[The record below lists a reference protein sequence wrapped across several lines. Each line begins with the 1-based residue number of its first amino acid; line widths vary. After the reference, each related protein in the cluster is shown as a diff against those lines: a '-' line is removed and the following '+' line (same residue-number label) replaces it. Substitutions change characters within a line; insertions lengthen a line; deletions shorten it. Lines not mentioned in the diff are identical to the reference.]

1 MKVIH
6 YIPSIDRIAG
16 GTSTYMQ
23 VLAKGLGEL
32 AEVHIITHASENPL
46 PIENCIIHN
55 VSVYNPINSR
65 FKNEVSKLFDVI
77 KPDLVH
83 VNCCWMPACAFI
95 QQMAQKRN
103 IKVVLTPHGML
114 EPWIIKRHYRTR
126 KLPALLLYQK
136 AAIQNAD
143 CIQSTAES
151 ERDNLMKLG
160 YNTNI
165 KIVRL
170 GIDADGIELKK
181 SWKKT
186 RQILFLSR
194 VHVKKGINFLIE
206 AASVLREELKGYK
219 ILVAGEGDADYVAA
233 MKQMI
238 GERGLQDIIQLIGGV
253 YGDEKWRLFQSSD
266 FFVLPTHSEN
276 FGLAIAESLA
286 SGTPVITTVGT
297 PWNDLNETKSGA
309 WIEIGTQPLI
319 DTFRF
324 IDHTPRSRNEKLAS
338 LMRRMNMCEERG
350 SGIDRA
356 LTQCELYQLP
366 APDFQKDDLFTKVI
380 MYAPMTLRQMDKEDK
395 RRACYQHCCLQYLS
409 GNKMTNE
416 TFRGRLNIS
425 DENYSMASRII
436 ADTIAAKYIK
446 PDDGSPSK
454 KYAKYVPI
462 WA

>member
-1 MKVIH
+1 MKIIH

-23 VLAKGLGEL
+23 VLGKELGKL

-114 EPWIIKRHYRTR
+114 EPWIIKRHYWTR

-143 CIQSTAES
+143 CLQATAES
-151 ERDNLMKLG
+151 EKANLLKLG
-160 YNTNI
+160 YNSTI
-165 KIVRL
+165 KIVKL
-170 GIDADGIELKK
+170 GIDAESITMKT
-181 SWKKT
+181 SWKKNK
-186 RQILFLSR
+186 QLLFLSR
-194 VHVKKGINFLIE
+194 VHVKKGINYLIE
-206 AASVLREELKGYK
+206 AADILREELQGYK
-219 ILVAGEGDADYVAA
+219 IVVAGEGDADYVASL
-233 MKQMI
+233 KQQI
-238 GERGLQDIIQLIGGV
+238 IDKGLQDIIQLIGGV
-253 YGDEKWRLFQSSD
+253 YGDKKWELFQTSD

-297 PWNDLNETKSGA
+297 PWNDLNSSNAGA
-309 WIEIGTQPLI
+309 WIEIGTQPLV
-319 DTFRF
+319 
-324 IDHTPRSRNEKLAS
+324 E
-338 LMRRMNMCEERG
+338 
-350 SGIDRA
+350 
-356 LTQCELYQLP
+356 
-366 APDFQKDDLFTKVI
+366 
-380 MYAPMTLRQMDKEDK
+380 TLR
-395 RRACYQHCCLQYLS
+395 RFLS
-409 GNKMTNE
+409 
-416 TFRGRLNIS
+416 LS
-425 DENYSMASRII
+425 DEDLETMGKNGRKLIETKYSARVMAEEMMEVYN
-436 ADTIAAKYIK
+436 TILR
-446 PDDGSPSK
+446 
-454 KYAKYVPI
+454 
-462 WA
+462 